1 MKSDKKG
8 PRKCPVCG
16 KHEFSSWNSYE
27 ICPECG
33 WEDDSM
39 QEVTPDDDLGANG
52 MSLNEYKAKYE
63 SGWRPEWL
71 DEEQNASSAQKA
83 VS

>member
-1 MKSDKKG
+1 MTKNNEG
-8 PRKCPVCG
+8 PHKCPICG
-16 KHEFSSWNSYE
+16 KTEFSSWNSYE

-33 WEDDSM
+33 WEDYYA
-39 QEVTPDDDLGANG
+39 QEEFPDDDLGPNY

-71 DEEQNASSAQKA
+71 DETDDE
-83 VS
+83 